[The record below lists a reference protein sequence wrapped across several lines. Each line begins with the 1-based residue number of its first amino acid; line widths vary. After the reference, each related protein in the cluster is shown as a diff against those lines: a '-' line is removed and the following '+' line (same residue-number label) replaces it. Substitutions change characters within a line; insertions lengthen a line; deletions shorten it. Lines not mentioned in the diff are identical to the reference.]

1 MHQSIV
7 FAKGQTTLPK
17 PVCEALGV
25 EALRYIISEGTVQV
39 LRSRSVADLAGMLA
53 LDGHAPVSLDELDE
67 AIVQGAI
74 ENGK

>member
-1 MHQSIV
+1 
-7 FAKGQTTLPK
+7 
-17 PVCEALGV
+17 
-25 EALRYIISEGTVQV
+25 
-39 LRSRSVADLAGMLA
+39 VADLVGMLA

>member
-17 PVCEALGV
+17 PVYEALGV
-25 EALRYIISEGTVQV
+25 EALRYIISEDTVQV